1 MGPRSLH
8 KIFTNYIGNKG
19 PGSLPYSYREFINM
33 KDSNPNTYKEIIKF
47 LGDGYMIAP
56 ITTPSGNGGT
66 LIRYRDVEKGN
77 MLLLGIPK
85 STNNSDSDFDMDD
98 V

>member
-1 MGPRSLH
+1 
-8 KIFTNYIGNKG
+8 
-19 PGSLPYSYREFINM
+19 M

-85 STNNSDSDFDMDD
+85 STNNSDDDFDMDD